1 MTHRDDHPA
10 PQAPSDEID
19 AGALEAAGIDPV
31 AIQQVLASL
40 SSGGAAPTQGVSLT
54 EMLMQSSMAVTGRS
68 QFTPRG
74 FSGVLPPWAA
84 DLAPAVLQHPD
95 FDPYFGITSL
105 EGDERVYMGAKKVKP
120 EKKAGAD
127 QIDMSTLVD
136 PLVTGRPNSDD
147 GIENPR
153 PDLSQ
158 PAPAPA
164 LPSWLMPGNAPD
176 AKGPKKPEVANPD
189 DRTLTAAQVKNLPYT
204 WSEEKITSVM
214 KLMRESG
221 INVTT
226 FEQMGQA
233 WGNLVNRASMI
244 YSMSEGKNKVTP
256 WDVLDMYKSEAK
268 AAGTL
273 TDFEN
278 GSKTTVNR
286 SVANITEGEA
296 WASLQQTVSQM
307 LGHDPSD
314 QEVRDFAYKMN
325 QLAAENPAITKTI
338 TKYRAGE
345 ATSSSSSTEGGF
357 SAADMAKSAYE
368 KAQGDPDYAE
378 YQASTVYY
386 NAALSALGAIGD
398 GG

>member
-1 MTHRDDHPA
+1 MPRPDDGNASPEN
-10 PQAPSDEID
+10 DEL
-19 AGALEAAGIDPV
+19 ASSLEAIGLDPA
-31 AIQQVLASL
+31 AIQQQLALL
-40 SSGGAAPTQGVSLT
+40 SGGGAAPAQSMSLT

-68 QFTPRG
+68 QFTPRE
-74 FSGVLPPWAA
+74 FSGVLPTWAA

-95 FDPYFGITSL
+95 FDPYFGITSQM
-105 EGDERVYMGAKKVKP
+105 GDERVYMGAKKVKP
-120 EKKAGAD
+120 EKKAGANE
-127 QIDMSTLVD
+127 IDVSTITD
-136 PLVTGRPNSDD
+136 PLVWGKANSDD
-147 GIENPR
+147 GIENPK
-153 PDLSQ
+153 PDFSQ
-158 PAPAPA
+158 EAPAPL

-176 AKGPKKPEVANPD
+176 AKEPAPEKVANPD
-189 DRTLTAAQVKNLPYT
+189 DRTLTAAQVMNLPYT
-204 WSEEKITSVM
+204 WSEEKITDVM
-214 KLMRESG
+214 KLMRQSG

-233 WGNLVNRASMI
+233 WGNLVNRAAMI

-273 TDFEN
+273 TDYES
-278 GSKTTVNR
+278 GTKTTVNK

-296 WASLQQTVSQM
+296 WSSLQQTVSQM
-307 LGHDPSD
+307 LGRDPSD

-338 TKYRAGE
+338 TKYKAGE

-357 SAADMAKSAYE
+357 SAADMAQSAYE
-368 KAQGDPDYAE
+368 KAQAEPDYAE